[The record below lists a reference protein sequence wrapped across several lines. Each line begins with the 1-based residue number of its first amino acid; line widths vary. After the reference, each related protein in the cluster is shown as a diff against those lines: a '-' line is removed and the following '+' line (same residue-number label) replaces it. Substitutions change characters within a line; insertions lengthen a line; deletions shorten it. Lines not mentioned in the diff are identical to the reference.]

1 MSGATVSAS
10 VVQVSI
16 SRGGVPKRAISA
28 GEVNALG
35 IVGDE
40 HAHPEI
46 HGGLRQALL
55 LVASEGI
62 GELTAL
68 GFPLFAGALGEN
80 ITTAGVDRRAWRAG
94 QRYRI
99 GPIIVELTQVRA
111 PCDTLN
117 IYGAG
122 IHKAV
127 YDAQVNAGDP
137 HSPRWALSGF
147 YASVV
152 IPGAIRPGDPIVL
165 LDQLV

>member
-1 MSGATVSAS
+1 MVSKVSPS
-10 VVQVSI
+10 VLQVST
-16 SRGGVPKRAISA
+16 SRGGVPKRAIPA
-28 GEVNALG
+28 AEVTPLG

-55 LVASEGI
+55 LVTSEGI
-62 GELTAL
+62 EELIAL
-68 GFPLFAGALGEN
+68 GFPLFSGALGEN
-80 ITTAGVDRRAWRAG
+80 ITTAGLDRRSLRTG

-99 GPIIVELTQVRA
+99 GAIIVELTKPRA

-117 IYGAG
+117 VYGPG
-122 IHKAV
+122 IQKAV

-137 HSPRWALSGF
+137 QSPRWGLAGF

-152 IPGAIRPGDPIVL
+152 LAGAIRPGDPIAL
-165 LDQLV
+165 LDQMV

>member
-1 MSGATVSAS
+1 MVSKVSAS
-10 VVQVSI
+10 IVQISI
-16 SRGGVPKRAISA
+16 SRGGVPKRAIPA

-35 IVGDE
+35 IVGDQ

-55 LVASEGI
+55 LVTSEGI
-62 GELTAL
+62 EELAAL

-80 ITTAGVDRRAWRAG
+80 ITTAGIDRRSLRAG

-99 GPIIVELTQVRA
+99 GAIIVELTEVRA

-117 IYGAG
+117 VYGPG
-122 IHKAV
+122 IQKAV
-127 YDAQVNAGDP
+127 YDAQVKGGDP
-137 HSPRWALSGF
+137 RSPRWGLSGF
-147 YASVV
+147 YASVA
-152 IPGAIRPGDPIVL
+152 IPGTIRPGDPIAL

>member
-1 MSGATVSAS
+1 
-10 VVQVSI
+10 
-16 SRGGVPKRAISA
+16 VPKRAIPA
-28 GEVNALG
+28 AEVTPLG

-55 LVASEGI
+55 LATSEGI
-62 GELTAL
+62 EELIAL
-68 GFPLFAGALGEN
+68 GFPLFSGALGEN
-80 ITTAGVDRRAWRAG
+80 ITTTGLDRRSLRPG

-99 GPIIVELTQVRA
+99 GAIIVELTKPRA

-117 IYGAG
+117 VYGPG
-122 IHKAV
+122 IQKAV

-137 HSPRWALSGF
+137 QSPRWGLAGF

-152 IPGAIRPGDPIVL
+152 LAGAIRPGDPIAL
-165 LDQLV
+165 LDQMV